1 MAYLIAAAL
10 FWVGLIVS
18 GLIYNQRRRSQQRC
32 ESIACSRQSR
42 DLERVTIPSRVDGL
56 TFAVRL
62 CPDCFAGYSRWVRE
76 REDGPG

>member
-18 GLIYNQRRRSQQRC
+18 GLIYNQLRRSQQRC
-32 ESIACSRQSR
+32 ESIACSRQSK

-56 TFAVRL
+56 TFAVRTKS
-62 CPDCFAGYSRWVRE
+62 DGFAGYSRWVRK
-76 REDGPG
+76 RDNGPG